1 MRRVQ
6 ASLLT
11 LVAILA
17 AASMTFGQSVS
28 FKVRNVLD
36 RSLRNELETAARYDL
51 FAAKAVEEGYPGAA
65 SLFRAG
71 AEAERVHA
79 RRFEQAMRERG
90 VAVPDFNPGEVK
102 IGSTL
107 ENLRLSASLEVAERD
122 GIYREGID
130 AAREA
135 RDEKLVRVFDQ
146 TRDTEVEHA
155 NLMQAAARQLEQ
167 LRNPREYHVCG
178 ECGYTTDVDLP
189 MCVLCR
195 SKKHPHTVD

>member
-1 MRRVQ
+1 MKRAQ

-11 LVAILA
+11 LIAILA
-17 AASMTFGQSVS
+17 AATIALGQSTT

-36 RSLRNELETAARYDL
+36 RSFRNEIEAAARYDQ
-51 FAAKAVEEGYPGAA
+51 FAAKAAEEGYPGAA

-90 VAVPDFNPGEVK
+90 VDVPNFTPAEVK
-102 IGSTL
+102 IGTTL
-107 ENLRLSASLEVAERD
+107 ENLRLSASLEVSERD

-135 RDEKLVRVFDQ
+135 RDEKLSGVFDQ

-155 NLMQAAARQLEQ
+155 NLMQTAARQLEQ
-167 LRNPREYHVCG
+167 LRKPKAYHVCR
-178 ECGYTTDVDLP
+178 ECGYTTDVNLP

-195 SKKHPHTVD
+195 SKKHPHTVE